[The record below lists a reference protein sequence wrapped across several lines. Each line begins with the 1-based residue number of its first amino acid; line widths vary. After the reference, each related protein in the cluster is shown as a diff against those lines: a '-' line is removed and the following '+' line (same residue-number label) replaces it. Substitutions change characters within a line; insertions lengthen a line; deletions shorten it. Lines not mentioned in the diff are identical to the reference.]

1 MDKIS
6 PQLKIVETVNGSTYT
21 QAALSK
27 MIVVDH
33 IQAPKAE
40 KAKKEMLIEDEAK
53 INLNELQAEK
63 PIEYA
68 ASATE
73 NKSINK

>member
-6 PQLKIVETVNGSTYT
+6 PQIKIVESANGSSYT

-53 INLNELQAEK
+53 INLNDLQAEK
-63 PIEYA
+63 PIENA
-68 ASATE
+68 ASSTE